1 MDFNKT
7 IREFIQQ
14 NLIVFEDDATFS
26 DSDNIFE
33 RGFVNSLF
41 AIQLLN
47 FVQREF
53 DIVIENEDIDI
64 KNFSSVNNIAQLVQ
78 KKQKGE

>member
-1 MDFNKT
+1 MNLNDT
-7 IREFIQQ
+7 IRAFIQQ
-14 NLIVFEDDATFS
+14 NLTIFEDDATFS

-53 DIVIENEDIDI
+53 DIVIENEDINI
-64 KNFSSVNNIAQLVQ
+64 SNFSSVNNIAQLVQ
-78 KKQKGE
+78 KKQKG